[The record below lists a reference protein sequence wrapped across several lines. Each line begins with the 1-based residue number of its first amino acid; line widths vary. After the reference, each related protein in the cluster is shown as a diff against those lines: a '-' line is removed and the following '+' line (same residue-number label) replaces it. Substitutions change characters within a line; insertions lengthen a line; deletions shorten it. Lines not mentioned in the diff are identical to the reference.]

1 MVMSFLC
8 KDCWVAHDPSTLLA
22 RCKVCEANARR
33 GRLDPLL
40 SRAANAGPETGERAS
55 FVCRLHP
62 TEPLDIF
69 CKRCGKQL
77 SPRAV
82 LDDRSII
89 AVIGDTASGKTSLL
103 WMLSERLR
111 SAPDLPVKIRQPLG
125 DTDQQLATAV
135 QEMLNHGRMRV
146 TPETDAVVRNYA
158 WELVTTN
165 EWPARSSVVA
175 FHDAPGEVWRTL
187 ETRSRDE
194 YQRLY
199 QYLDL
204 VGSVIFIVDG
214 ERLAEQLAGA
224 DSTATRTRIR
234 AAEAN
239 ELAIIDA
246 IGPRLTARGGRIPA
260 AIAVSKADT
269 LWDLDDDCAV
279 FREDSDAPAE
289 SIDNA
294 VRRLLAKCGRRAF
307 ASAVADVFDP
317 VQYFAFSA
325 LGRTVPPGTPVD
337 LGSIRPARVH
347 EPLLALIGV
356 EVRQANE

>member
-1 MVMSFLC
+1 MSFLC
-8 KDCWVAHDPSTLLA
+8 KDCWVAHEPATLLA
-22 RCKVCEANARR
+22 RCKVCEANSRR
-33 GRLDPLL
+33 SRLDPLP
-40 SRAANAGPETGERAS
+40 SRAANAGPELAERAS

-62 TEPLDIF
+62 SEPLDLF
-69 CKRCGKQL
+69 CKRCERQL

-135 QEMLNHGRMRV
+135 QEMLDHGRMRV

-165 EWPARSSVVA
+165 EWPARSTIVA

-187 ETRSRDE
+187 ETRSRDD

-199 QYLDL
+199 EYLDL

-214 ERLAEQLAGA
+214 ERLAEQLRAA
-224 DSTATRTRIR
+224 ESTAVRTRAR

-239 ELAIIDA
+239 EIAIIDA
-246 IGPRLTARGGRIPA
+246 IGPRLMARGGRIPA

-269 LWDLDDDCAV
+269 LWDLDPAYAV
-279 FREDSDAPAE
+279 FQEDSGATPDA
-289 SIDNA
+289 IDDA
-294 VRRLLAKCGRRAF
+294 VRKLLAACGRRAF
-307 ASAVADVFDP
+307 ASALDEVFAP
-317 VQYFAFSA
+317 VQYYAFSA
-325 LGRTVPPGTPVD
+325 LGRTVPPGMPVD
-337 LGSIRPARVH
+337 IDSIRPSRVH

-356 EVRQANE
+356 EVRPANE